1 MFKGWIKNSFIDYP
15 GVISTILFVGKCNFR
30 CPYCHNGELIT
41 NHETM
46 PGLDMNV
53 ILRFLEKRR
62 GLIDGVV
69 ISGGEATLYPQILP
83 FMETVKRMGF
93 LLKLDTNGY
102 NPGFIEK
109 LLNRDLLDYI
119 AMDVK
124 NTGAKYAVTAGLSVM
139 DISRIEASVKII
151 KESNK
156 EYEFRTTVTKEL
168 HTKKDLREIGKW
180 LKGSRRYVLQQ
191 YRASDSQLTERE
203 FTSYTEGELHEFA
216 EILNPYFQKVLVK

>member
-46 PGLDMNV
+46 PDLDMNV

-109 LLNRDLLDYI
+109 LLKRDLLDYI

-191 YRASDSQLTERE
+191 YRASDSQLTKRN
-203 FTSYTEGELHEFA
+203 FTSYSEKELHEFA